1 MSQDSNEDEG
11 LEDRTAE
18 QDEPSRGDA
27 SDTEHPTGE
36 AQAAENAE
44 RESPA

>member
-1 MSQDSNEDEG
+1 MTDN
-11 LEDRTAE
+11 
-18 QDEPSRGDA
+18 DEPDA
-27 SDTEHPTGE
+27 ADQPTDDLETSQSDVTQTSHPTGE